1 MNKRIR
7 VNSNILIIGAGI
19 AGITAAIYL
28 GEQGHKVTLIERG
41 EILGGRLNNLF
52 SVYGMDICTKDFMCE
67 QISKLNKSSNI
78 TVFTSTEL
86 VEAKG
91 YVGSFNSKLK
101 TPRRTSLRGRQNSK
115 LVEIKHGAVIIA
127 TGIDVSTPKMRCN
140 SQGIINHTHLEGY
153 IADSKIIPKAFGTK
167 VVFLCDF
174 DKEDS
179 QIIALST
186 LKNAL
191 LLREKLRCEVFVI
204 SRNIKVAG
212 KKFEQ
217 LYTVAREKGVVFIKP
232 INSLMKVSP
241 YNDLISIE
249 LSSAGS
255 AVEGIDVRSLHIIC
269 DWLIIG
275 ENILP
280 SQGTEELSGILGVE
294 RDKQGFFQNN
304 NVHFMP
310 NLSNRK
316 GIFFAGACHIDAGL
330 NDILDDSLTA
340 AYAAHNLVAKSAIE
354 INEKTAEV
362 DEEKCAL
369 CLTCLRSCPHKA
381 IDIEFSHEAGKK
393 AAKIIEE
400 ACFGC
405 GICTSLCPSRAIQLR
420 EYEDEKILK
429 LIG

>member
-1 MNKRIR
+1 M
-7 VNSNILIIGAGI
+7 NILIIGGGI

-52 SVYGMDICTKDFMCE
+52 SVYGMGICAKDFMCE
-67 QISKLNKSSNI
+67 QIAKLKKFSNI
-78 TVFTSTEL
+78 TVFTSAEL
-86 VEAKG
+86 VEVKG
-91 YVGSFNSKLK
+91 YVGSFNSKFK
-101 TPRRTSLRGRQNSK
+101 IQNSK
-115 LVEIKHGAVIIA
+115 LIKIKHGTVIIA
-127 TGIDVSTPKMRCN
+127 TGIDVSTPKMDCN
-140 SQGIINHTHLEGY
+140 SQGIINHTHLEDY
-153 IADSKIIPKAFGTK
+153 IADSKIRRLSK

-204 SRNIKVAG
+204 SRSIKVAG

-217 LYTVAREKGVVFIKP
+217 SYTDAREKGVVFIKP
-232 INSLMKVSP
+232 LKSQMKISP
-241 YNDLISIE
+241 YNNLIFVE
-249 LSSAGS
+249 LSSTDS
-255 AVEGIDVRSLHIIC
+255 AVEGIDIRNLQLKC
-269 DWLIIG
+269 DWLVIG

-340 AYAAHNLVAKSAIE
+340 AYAAHNLIAKSAIE
-354 INEKTAEV
+354 IDEKTAEV
-362 DEEKCAL
+362 DEGKCAL
-369 CLTCLRSCPHKA
+369 CLTCIRSCPHKA
-381 IDIEFSHEAGKK
+381 IDIEFSREAGKK

>member
-1 MNKRIR
+1 M
-7 VNSNILIIGAGI
+7 SILIIGGGI

-28 GEQGHKVTLIERG
+28 AEQGHKITLIEK
-41 EILGGRLNNLF
+41 EEVLGGRLNNLF
-52 SVYGMDICTKDFMCE
+52 SVYDMDISPKDFMCE
-67 QISKLNKSSNI
+67 QISKLKKLDI

-86 VEAKG
+86 VETKG
-91 YVGSFNSKLK
+91 HVGSFNSKLK
-101 TPRRTSLRGRQNSK
+101 TQNSK
-115 LVEIKHGAVIIA
+115 LIKVKHGTVIIA
-127 TGIDVSTPKMRCN
+127 TGIDVSTPKICCN
-140 SQGIINHTHLEGY
+140 SQKIINHTNLEDY
-153 IADSKIIPKAFGTK
+153 IANNKIERLSNVI
-167 VVFLCDF
+167 FLCDF

-191 LLREKLRCEVFVI
+191 LLREKLRCEVSVS

-217 LYTVAREKGVVFIKP
+217 LYTAAREKGVVFI
-232 INSLMKVSP
+232 
-241 YNDLISIE
+241 
-249 LSSAGS
+249 S
-255 AVEGIDVRSLHIIC
+255 AVEGIDIRDLQLKC
-269 DWLIIG
+269 DWLVIG

-280 SQGTEELSGILGVE
+280 SHGTEELSSMLCVE

-304 NVHFMP
+304 NVHFVP

-340 AYAAHNLVAKSAIE
+340 AYAAHNLVANGTIE
-354 INEKTAEV
+354 IDEKTAEV

-369 CLTCLRSCPHKA
+369 CLTCIRSCPHKA
-381 IDIEFSHEAGKK
+381 IDVEFSREASKK
-393 AAKIIEE
+393 TAKIIEE

-405 GICTSLCPSRAIQLR
+405 GICASLCPSSAIQLR

-429 LIG
+429 LIKIVLEPELVTRKSCGARIGKQKIIDWILN

>member
-1 MNKRIR
+1 M
-7 VNSNILIIGAGI
+7 SILIIGGGI

-41 EILGGRLNNLF
+41 EIMGGRLNNLF
-52 SVYGMDICTKDFMCE
+52 SVYGLDISPKDFMCE
-67 QISKLNKSSNI
+67 QVSKLKEFSNVDI
-78 TVFTSTEL
+78 FTCAEL
-86 VEAKG
+86 IETKG
-91 YVGSFNSKLK
+91 HVGNFNSKLK
-101 TPRRTSLRGRQNSK
+101 INNSK
-115 LVEIKHGAVIIA
+115 LREVKHGAVIIA
-127 TGIDVSTPKMRCN
+127 TGIDVSAPKIDCN
-140 SQGIINHTHLEGY
+140 SQKIINHTRLEDY
-153 IADSKIIPKAFGTK
+153 IANNKIRRLSKVI
-167 VVFLCDF
+167 FLCDF

-191 LLREKLRCEVFVI
+191 LLREKLRCEVSVL

-212 KKFEQ
+212 KNFEQ
-217 LYTVAREKGVVFIKP
+217 LYTAAREKGVVFSTVDGIAVK
-232 INSLMKVSP
+232 
-241 YNDLISIE
+241 DL
-249 LSSAGS
+249 L
-255 AVEGIDVRSLHIIC
+255 LKC

-280 SQGTEELSGILGVE
+280 SQGTEELSVILGVE

-354 INEKTAEV
+354 IGEKTAEV

-381 IDIEFSHEAGKK
+381 IDIEFSRELGKK

-405 GICTSLCPSRAIQLR
+405 GICTSLCSSSAIELR

-429 LIG
+429 LIR

>member
-1 MNKRIR
+1 MSKQIR
-7 VNSNILIIGAGI
+7 VNRDILIIGGGI
-19 AGITAAIYL
+19 AGITAAVYL
-28 GEQGHKVTLIERG
+28 GKQGHKVTLIER
-41 EILGGRLNNLF
+41 EEKLGGRLDNLF
-52 SVYGMDICTKDFMCE
+52 SVYGLDISPKDFMWE
-67 QISKLNKSSNI
+67 QISKLKAFSNVDI
-78 TVFTSTEL
+78 FTCAEL
-86 VEAKG
+86 VETER
-91 YVGSFNSKLK
+91 YVGNFKSKLK
-101 TPRRTSLRGRQNSK
+101 IKNSK
-115 LVEIKHGAVIIA
+115 PVEVKHGAIIVA
-127 TGIDVSTPKMRCN
+127 TGIDVSTPKMDCN
-140 SQGIINHTHLEGY
+140 SQGIINHTHLEDY
-153 IADSKIIPKAFGTK
+153 IADSKIRRLSK

-174 DKEDS
+174 DSEDF
-179 QIIALST
+179 QVMALST

-191 LLREKLRCEVFVI
+191 LLREKLSCEVSVL

-217 LYTVAREKGVVFIKP
+217 LYTTAREKGVVF
-232 INSLMKVSP
+232 
-241 YNDLISIE
+241 
-249 LSSAGS
+249 S
-255 AVEGIDVRSLHIIC
+255 AVEGIDVRSLQLIC

-340 AYAAHNLVAKSAIE
+340 AYAAHNLLANDIIE
-354 INEKTAEV
+354 IAEKTAEV

-381 IDIEFSHEAGKK
+381 IDIDFSREAGKK
-393 AAKIIEE
+393 TAKIIEE

-405 GICTSLCPSRAIQLR
+405 GICTSLCPSRAIQLSG
-420 EYEDEKILK
+420 YEDEKIVELVGGF
-429 LIG
+429 LDEIHS

>member
-1 MNKRIR
+1 MSKRIR
-7 VNSNILIIGAGI
+7 VNSNILIIGGGI

-28 GEQGHKVTLIERG
+28 EEQGHKVTLIERE

-52 SVYGMDICTKDFMCE
+52 SIYGMDISPKDFVSR
-67 QISKLNKSSNI
+67 QISKLKKLSNI
-78 TVFTSTEL
+78 DVFTSAEL
-86 VEAKG
+86 VETKG
-91 YVGSFNSKLK
+91 HVGTFNSKLE
-101 TPRRTSLRGRQNSK
+101 TQNSK
-115 LVEIKHGAVIIA
+115 LVEIQHGVVVIA
-127 TGIDVSTPKMRCN
+127 TGIDVSTPKMDCS
-140 SQGIINHTHLEGY
+140 SQKIINHTLLEDY
-153 IADSKIIPKAFGTK
+153 IADSKIERLSNVI
-167 VVFLCDF
+167 FLCDF

-191 LLREKLRCEVFVI
+191 LLREKLRCEVSVL

-217 LYTVAREKGVVFIKP
+217 LYTAAREKGVVF
-232 INSLMKVSP
+232 
-241 YNDLISIE
+241 
-249 LSSAGS
+249 S

-280 SQGTEELSGILGVE
+280 SQGTEELSLILGVE
-294 RDKQGFFQNN
+294 KDKQGFFQNN

-316 GIFFAGACHIDAGL
+316 GIFFAGACHIDSGL

-340 AYAAHNLVAKSAIE
+340 AYAAHNLVAKSAIA
-354 INEKTAEV
+354 IDEKTAEV

-369 CLTCLRSCPHKA
+369 CLTCIRSCPHKA

>member
-1 MNKRIR
+1 VNKRIR
-7 VNSNILIIGAGI
+7 VNSNILIIGGGI

-28 GEQGHKVTLIERG
+28 AEQGHKIILIEK
-41 EILGGRLNNLF
+41 EKKLGGRLNNLF
-52 SVYGMDICTKDFMCE
+52 SIYGMDIGAKDFMRE
-67 QISKLNKSSNI
+67 QIAKLKKFSNI
-78 TVFTSTEL
+78 TVFTSAEL
-86 VEAKG
+86 VEVKG
-91 YVGSFNSKLK
+91 YVENFKSKIK
-101 TPRRTSLRGRQNSK
+101 NQKSK
-115 LVEIKHGAVIIA
+115 LVEIQHGAVIIA
-127 TGIDVSTPKMRCN
+127 TGIDVSTPKMHCN
-140 SQGIINHTHLEGY
+140 SQGIINHTRLEDY
-153 IADSKIIPKAFGTK
+153 IADSKIRRLSK

-217 LYTVAREKGVVFIKP
+217 LYTVAREKGVVFIKSLD
-232 INSLMKVSP
+232 SLMKVSP
-241 YNDLISIE
+241 YNDLMSVE
-249 LSSAGS
+249 LSSTGS
-255 AVEGIDVRSLHIIC
+255 AVEGIDVRSLQLIC
-269 DWLIIG
+269 DWLVIG

-280 SQGTEELSGILGVE
+280 SQGTEELSGVLGVE

-304 NVHFMP
+304 NVHFIP

-354 INEKTAEV
+354 IDEKTAEV
-362 DEEKCAL
+362 DEGKCAL

-381 IDIEFSHEAGKK
+381 IDIEFSREASKK
-393 AAKIIEE
+393 AARIIEE

-405 GICTSLCPSRAIQLR
+405 GICASLCPSSAIQLR

>member
-1 MNKRIR
+1 MSKRIR
-7 VNSNILIIGAGI
+7 ANSNILIIGGGI
-19 AGITAAIYL
+19 AGISSAIYL
-28 GEQGHKVTLIERG
+28 GEQGHKVTLVER
-41 EILGGRLNNLF
+41 EEKLGGRLNNLF
-52 SVYGMDICTKDFMCE
+52 SVYGMDICTKDFVSQ

-78 TVFTSTEL
+78 TVLTSTEL
-86 VEAKG
+86 VETKG
-91 YVGSFNSKLK
+91 YVGNFNSKLK
-101 TPRRTSLRGRQNSK
+101 IKNSK
-115 LVEIKHGAVIIA
+115 LREIKHGAVIIA

-140 SQGIINHTHLEGY
+140 SQGIINHTRLEDY
-153 IADSKIIPKAFGTK
+153 IADSKIRRLSK

-212 KKFEQ
+212 RKFEK
-217 LYTVAREKGVVFIKP
+217 LYTAAREKGVVFIKS
-232 INSLMKVSP
+232 IDSLMKVSP
-241 YNDLISIE
+241 CNDLISVE
-249 LSSAGS
+249 LSSTGS
-255 AVEGIDVRSLHIIC
+255 AVEGIDVRSLQLIC

-275 ENILP
+275 ESILP
-280 SQGTEELSGILGVE
+280 SQGTEELSEILGVE

-340 AYAAHNLVAKSAIE
+340 AYAAHNLVAKSTIE
-354 INEKTAEV
+354 IDEKTAEV

-369 CLTCLRSCPHKA
+369 CLTCIRSCPHKA
-381 IDIEFSHEAGKK
+381 VDIDFSREASKK
-393 AAKIIEE
+393 TAKIIEE